1 MNKLLLT
8 AGLLAT
14 IFASPAIAADL
25 QAEVSELA
33 EPSGPVADDWTGFYA
48 GLFGGYV
55 AGDAQT
61 QVDIVSD
68 DIFVSGGLIGAAVG
82 FNYQLDDN
90 FVLGLEG
97 DLAWTNAEGSA
108 VCADNNLFICAGSL
122 EWLSTVRAR
131 AGATFENALL
141 YATAGIAV
149 AGGTATVIPPPL
161 NASGEFSDTFVGW
174 TAGFGGEVKLTD
186 NMAARLEYA
195 YTDLGTRT
203 APQGTLTTTGDT
215 EISPYF
221 HSVKA
226 GLNFAF

>member
-1 MNKLLLT
+1 MNKLLMT
-8 AGLLAT
+8 AGLLAVA
-14 IFASPAIAADL
+14 IISPTMAADL
-25 QAEVSELA
+25 QVETSDIVLPDL
-33 EPSGPVADDWTGFYA
+33 PSDEWTGFYA

-55 AGDAQT
+55 SGNAETMVG
-61 QVDIVSD
+61 VIPD
-68 DIFVSGGLIGAAVG
+68 DIIFSGGLVGAAVG

-97 DLAWTNAEGSA
+97 DIAWSNAEGSA
-108 VCADNNLFICAGSL
+108 VCADNVMFACAGNL

-131 AGATFENALL
+131 AGVTFDNALL
-141 YATAGIAV
+141 YATAGVAV
-149 AGGTATVIPPPL
+149 AGATATVIPPPL
-161 NASGEFSDTFVGW
+161 NASGEFSDTYVGW
-174 TAGFGGEVKLTD
+174 TAGFGGEVQLTD
-186 NMAARLEYA
+186 NISARLEYA

-215 EISPYF
+215 EISPYL